1 VTSRLARG
9 LQNGPGMRPRT
20 MKMLPLCGVL
30 IGCVSSGEYD
40 SVVEDAA
47 RAKAQLQHERALE
60 NTRAAVDRRTIAA
73 LRADVMRAEA
83 QNQRTLDL
91 LRDNQPQFEKCTK
104 ELDEATALN
113 AGLRKE
119 LEKLGKDVDQLLAAK
134 GALSSS
140 LAQARQRLDE
150 LRRAQTA
157 AESRAALF
165 RDVALRL
172 KRMLDAG
179 DLEIALRSGRMVLVL
194 PNDVLFD
201 SGKAELKPYGKQTLA
216 AVAEVLAT
224 LDKRRFQ
231 VAGHTDD
238 EPIRFSGFPSNWELS
253 SARALAVVS
262 LLIKSG
268 MHPETLSAAGYGQF
282 DPLSPNDSAPNRA
295 KNRRTEI
302 TLQPNI
308 DELVALPKG
317 G

>member
-1 VTSRLARG
+1 MRTHVLCLVPLLG
-9 LQNGPGMRPRT
+9 L
-20 MKMLPLCGVL
+20 LS
-30 IGCVSSGEYD
+30 GCVSSARYD
-40 SVVEDAA
+40 SALQDAA
-47 RAKAQLQHERALE
+47 KAKAELKREQASGAG
-60 NTRAAVDRRTIAA
+60 RAATDRQAIAA
-73 LRADVMRAEA
+73 LRADVLQLQA
-83 QNQRTLDL
+83 QYERTLDL
-91 LRDNQPQFEKCTK
+91 LRDNQPQWQKCAK
-104 ELDEATALN
+104 DLDEATALN
-113 AGLRKE
+113 GGLRKE
-119 LEKLGKDVDQLLAAK
+119 LEKLGKDVDQLLTAR
-134 GALSSS
+134 GALASS
-140 LAQARQRLDE
+140 LTQARERLDE
-150 LRRAQTA
+150 LRRAQVA

-201 SGKAELKPYGKQTLA
+201 SGKAELKPHGKQTLA

-224 LDKRRFQ
+224 IDKRRFQ

-238 EPIRFSGFPSNWELS
+238 QPIRFSGFPSNWDLS
-253 SARALAVVS
+253 TVRALAVVNV
-262 LLIKSG
+262 LVKSG
-268 MHPETLSAAGYGQF
+268 MRPQTLSAAGYGEF
-282 DPLSPNDSAPNRA
+282 DPLSPNDSAASRA

>member
-1 VTSRLARG
+1 MRTSIEYVVPLV
-9 LQNGPGMRPRT
+9 
-20 MKMLPLCGVL
+20 MLLG
-30 IGCVSSGEYD
+30 GCVSSGTYD
-40 SVVEDAA
+40 QAVADAA
-47 RAKAQLQHERALE
+47 KAKAELQQERAIE
-60 NTRAAVDRRTIAA
+60 RGRTAARERTIEA
-73 LRADVMRAEA
+73 LRADLLQAQA

-91 LRDNQPQFEKCTK
+91 LSDNQPQLERCTK
-104 ELDEATALN
+104 ELGEATAMN

-119 LEKLGKDVDQLLAAK
+119 LEKLGKDVDALLTAK
-134 GALSSS
+134 GTLASS
-140 LAQARQRLDE
+140 LDQARARLDE
-150 LRRAQTA
+150 LRRAQAA

-165 RDVALRL
+165 RDVALRF

-179 DLEIALRSGRMVLVL
+179 ELEIALRSGRMVLVL

-238 EPIRFSGFPSNWELS
+238 DPIRYSGFPSNWELS
-253 SARALAVVS
+253 TARALAVVG
-262 LLIKSG
+262 LLVKSG
-268 MHPETLSAAGYGQF
+268 MRPESLSAAGYAQF
-282 DPLSPNDSAPNRA
+282 DPLSPNDSAANKAR
-295 KNRRTEI
+295 NRRTEI

>member
-1 VTSRLARG
+1 
-9 LQNGPGMRPRT
+9 
-20 MKMLPLCGVL
+20 MLPLCGFLV
-30 IGCVSSGEYD
+30 GCVSSGEYD
-40 SVVEDAA
+40 SVVADAA
-47 RAKAQLQHERALE
+47 KAKAQLEQERTLE
-60 NTRAAVDRRTIAA
+60 STRAAVDKRTIAA
-73 LRADVMRAEA
+73 LRADVLRAEA

-91 LRDNQPQFEKCTK
+91 LQDNQPQFERCTK

-134 GALSSS
+134 GSLSSS
-140 LAQARQRLDE
+140 LAQARERLDE

-201 SGKAELKPYGKQTLA
+201 SGKAELKPYGKQTLV

-253 SARALAVVS
+253 SARALAVVG

-282 DPLSPNDSAPNRA
+282 DPLSPNDSAANRA

-308 DELVALPKG
+308 DELVTLPKG
-317 G
+317 S